1 MSSVEVTFGPPRS
14 SHASRPAVVCVG
26 VFDGV
31 HRGHRWLIG
40 QAKEQAAGSDLP
52 LTVMTFDPHPKRVV
66 RPDSAPCQLS
76 SLEQRVELLSEAGA
90 DQIRVVNFDDA
101 TAAMSP
107 EQFVSDYLVQ
117 DLSAEHV
124 VVGEN
129 WRFGNRAAGDV
140 KLLAQIGESAGF
152 GVTGVGLHTSR
163 DGEVWS
169 SSRIR
174 DLVALGQVENAAEG
188 LLRWHRCEGEIVVG
202 DQRGRELGYPTA
214 NLQVPAESCRPA
226 DGVYAGFLVR
236 RPYEAQPEV
245 FPAAVSV
252 GVNST
257 FDGTESRVEAYALDR
272 TDLDIYGEY
281 AAVDFVA
288 RLRGMENFGGV
299 EELLSAM
306 AADVSNSRRILAP
319 QSPL

>member
-1 MSSVEVTFGPPRS
+1 MAEVEVTFGSPRS
-14 SHASRPAVVCVG
+14 AGRSMPSVVCIG

-31 HRGHRWLIG
+31 HRGHRWLIR
-40 QAKEQAAGSDLP
+40 QAKDHAERVDLP

-76 SLEQRVELLSEAGA
+76 SLKQRVELLSEAGA
-90 DQIRVVNFDDA
+90 DQIRVVNFDDI

-107 EQFVSDYLVQ
+107 EHFVYDYLVQ
-117 DLSAEHV
+117 DLSTEHV

-140 KLLAQIGESAGF
+140 KLLAQIGASAGF
-152 GVTGVGLHTSR
+152 SVTGVGLHTSR

-174 DLVALGQVENAAEG
+174 DLVAQAHVESAAEG

-202 DQRGRELGYPTA
+202 DQRGRDLGCPTA
-214 NLQVPAESCRPA
+214 NLQVPVESCRPA
-226 DGVYAGFLVR
+226 DGVYAGFLVL
-236 RPYEAQPEV
+236 RPYEPTAEIL
-245 FPAAVSV
+245 PAAVSV

-257 FDGTESRVEAYALDR
+257 FDGTESRVEAYVLDR

-299 EELLSAM
+299 DELKSAM
-306 AADVSNSRRILAP
+306 ATDVSEARKIVV
-319 QSPL
+319 PLSDV